1 MNRTNTEVGAR
12 DVVARSPRLDRE
24 AAAARRLLA
33 SGTSEVEEVLGTV
46 AKRLAEDVQ
55 ARSEEVPRPG
65 AGEEPASGVAPP
77 GARGGTDAEATP
89 A

>member
-1 MNRTNTEVGAR
+1 MNRGNTEVGAR
-12 DVVARSPRLDRE
+12 DVAARSQHLERE

-33 SGTSEVEEVLGTV
+33 SGTSEVEEVLETV
-46 AKRLAEDVQ
+46 AKRLAEEVQ

-65 AGEEPASGVAPP
+65 AGQEPASGAAPP
-77 GARGGTDAEATP
+77 GARGGADAEATP